1 MVGGIRA
8 SGKWSVL
15 VLDNVTTQ
23 IMTNVCGVADLLD
36 YGVSC
41 ELKFTNDN
49 IMNRIQATPDGFQVE
64 N

>member
-41 ELKFTNDN
+41 KLKFTKDK
-49 IMNRIQATPDGFQVE
+49 IMIRIQANTDGF
-64 N
+64 

>member
-1 MVGGIRA
+1 MIGAVRA

-36 YGVSC
+36 YGVSR
-41 ELKFTNDN
+41 ELILWTEKRLKIRSEPT
-49 IMNRIQATPDGFQVE
+49 
-64 N
+64 